1 MRVRCGGLPL
11 PLEQSWYVALEPPRI
26 SLCLPASW
34 TGRGNQSHPSIEQ
47 RKMAPP
53 RQDTNKFAN

>member
-1 MRVRCGGLPL
+1 MRVRCGGLPA
-11 PLEQSWYVALEPPRI
+11 PREQSCCVVLEPPRI
-26 SLCLPASW
+26 SFCLPAGW
-34 TGRGNQSHPSIEQ
+34 TGRGNLSHPAIEQ